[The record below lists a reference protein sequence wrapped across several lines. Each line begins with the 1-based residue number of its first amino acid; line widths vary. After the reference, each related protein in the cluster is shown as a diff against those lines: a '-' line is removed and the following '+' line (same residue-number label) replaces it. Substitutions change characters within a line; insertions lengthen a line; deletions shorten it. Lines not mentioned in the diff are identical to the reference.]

1 MGAPALRDEA
11 CGMSTTSPDLTP
23 GRPAARRSIA
33 ARAGRWSAHHKKT
46 AVFGWLA
53 FVVAA
58 FVLGGMVGTKKLDDV
73 DTGAGESGRAEQV
86 LDRAFPAETAE
97 ENLFVQTPAGSSA
110 RDPDVKAAVTS
121 LMATVADQPG
131 VSDVV
136 SPYEQYGSISR
147 DGRSL
152 LIGYEIRDTDEKPAI
167 DEIEAINAQIAKAA
181 KEYPTLR
188 VEPFGDAT
196 AEQQIEGQFEEDF
209 QRAEF
214 LSLPITLFI
223 LVLAFGALVAAGL
236 PLLLG
241 ITAVIASLGLV
252 ALPSQILPVDDAISS
267 VILLIGMAVG
277 VDYSLFYLRR
287 EREERAKGRTTEEA
301 IDIAAATSGKA
312 ILISGL
318 TVIIAMSGMFLTGDK
333 TFMSFGVG
341 TILVVAAAM
350 IGSITVIPAMLAWL
364 GPKVDKGRVPFLGRR
379 ASGDSR
385 VWGAILTPV
394 LRFPL
399 AAALLSAAL
408 LVGMALPALQM
419 KTATSGLDQLPRTLP
434 VMQTYDRI
442 QEAFPGEPIPAIV
455 AVQADDVES
464 PEVTAAIEQMVT
476 DAQATGLFG
485 DGADVTVADNG
496 QVAAV
501 TIPMKGDGA
510 DKQSLDGLQA
520 LREDIIPATLGE
532 AGVTGEVSGFTAGSE
547 DWDDRMRGA
556 APLVFAFVLTL
567 AFLLLMVTFRS
578 VVIPLTGIAM
588 NLLSVAAAYGALVW
602 VFQKGNL
609 EGVLGFDAPGAVTSW
624 LPIFLFVILFGL
636 SMDYHVFILS
646 RIKEARDGGMK
657 TADAISS
664 GIRSTAGVVTSAAV
678 VMVAVFSIFGSLSM
692 IEMKQ
697 MGVGLAVA
705 ILLDATIV
713 RGVLLPAVMQ
723 LLGEANWYLP
733 KWLQWLPEVDHGA
746 GDVME
751 PVREPVREPVPE
763 VREPAGV

>member
-1 MGAPALRDEA
+1 MERTPH
-11 CGMSTTSPDLTP
+11 TPTP
-23 GRPAARRSIA
+23 GRPAPRRSIA
-33 ARAGRWSAHHKKT
+33 GRAGRWSAHHKKT
-46 AVFGWLA
+46 AVLGWLA
-53 FVVAA
+53 FVALA
-58 FVLGGMVGTKKLDDV
+58 FVLGGMLGTKQLEDA
-73 DTGAGESGRAEQV
+73 DTGAGESGRADQV
-86 LDRAFPAETAE
+86 LERAFPEDVAE
-97 ENLFVQTPAGSSA
+97 ENILIQAPAGASA
-110 RDPDVKAAVTS
+110 RDPDVRRAVDDLT
-121 LMATVADQPG
+121 ATVRDLPG
-131 VSDVV
+131 VSEVV
-136 SPYEQYGSISR
+136 SPYEQGGAVSE
-147 DGRSL
+147 DGRSV
-152 LIGYEIRDTDEKPAI
+152 LIGYELRDTEDEPAV
-167 DEIEAINAQIAKAA
+167 DEISAINAQIAKAA

-196 AEQQIEGQFEEDF
+196 AEEQIEGQFEEDF
-209 QRAEF
+209 QRAEL

-223 LVLAFGALVAAGL
+223 LVIAFGALVAAGL

-241 ITAVIASLGLV
+241 ITAVTASLGLV
-252 ALPSQILPVDDAISS
+252 ALPSQILPVDEAISS

-287 EREERAKGRTTEEA
+287 EREERAKGRTTEQA

-341 TILVVAAAM
+341 TIIVVAAAM
-350 IGSITVIPAMLAWL
+350 IGSITVVPAMLSWL

-379 ASGDSR
+379 SAGDSKL
-385 VWGAILTPV
+385 WGAILTPV

-399 AAALLSAAL
+399 PAALLAAAL

-419 KTATSGLDQLPRTLP
+419 KTATSGLDMLPRSLP

-442 QEAFPGEPIPAIV
+442 QEAFPGEPIPAVV
-455 AVQADDVES
+455 AVQAEDVNT
-464 PEVTAAIEQMVT
+464 PEVTAAIGRMVD
-476 DAQATGLFG
+476 DAEATGLFG
-485 DGADVTVADNG
+485 TGADVTVADDG
-496 QVAAV
+496 SVAAV
-501 TIPMKGDGA
+501 TIPMKGDGSDDA
-510 DKQSLDGLQA
+510 SLDGLAA

-532 AGVTGEVSGFTAGSE
+532 AGITGEVTGFTAGSE
-547 DWDDRMRGA
+547 DWNDRMRGA

-602 VFQKGNL
+602 VFQFGNL
-609 EGVLGFDAPGAVTSW
+609 EGLLGFDAPGAVTSW

-646 RIKEARDGGMK
+646 RIKEARDGGMR

-751 PVREPVREPVPE
+751 PAREPAPRPVEEIP
-763 VREPAGV
+763 EPAGV

>member
-1 MGAPALRDEA
+1 MGAPPLGDEA
-11 CGMSTTSPDLTP
+11 CGMSTPPPDLTP

-58 FVLGGMVGTKKLDDV
+58 FVLGGMVGTKKLDDA

-86 LDRAFPAETAE
+86 LDRAFPAETAD
-97 ENLFVQTPAGSSA
+97 ENLLVQAPAGTSA
-110 RDPDVKAAVTS
+110 RDPDVKAAVAS
-121 LMATVADQPG
+121 LMATVRDQPG

-136 SPYEQYGSISR
+136 SPYEQDGSISQ

-152 LIGYEIRDTDEKPAI
+152 LIGYEIRDTEDEPAV
-167 DEIEAINAQIAKAA
+167 DEIEAINAQIARAA

-241 ITAVIASLGLV
+241 ITAVLASLGLV

-287 EREERAKGRTTEEA
+287 EREERAKGRTTDEA

-379 ASGDSR
+379 ASGDSK

-419 KTATSGLDQLPRTLP
+419 KTATSGLDQLPRSLP

-464 PEVTAAIEQMVT
+464 PEVTAAIEQMVA

-485 DGADVTVADNG
+485 DGADVTVAENG
-496 QVAAV
+496 QVASV

-510 DKQSLDGLQA
+510 DKQSVDGLRA

-532 AGVTGEVSGFTAGSE
+532 AGVTGEVAGFTAGSE

-751 PVREPVREPVPE
+751 PAREPDPRPVEEIP
-763 VREPAGV
+763 EPAGV

>member
-1 MGAPALRDEA
+1 MTRSPSHPTPTSAAP
-11 CGMSTTSPDLTP
+11 P
-23 GRPAARRSIA
+23 RSIA

-53 FVVAA
+53 FVVVA
-58 FVLGGMVGTKKLDDV
+58 FVLGGMVGTKKLDDA
-73 DTGAGESGRAEQV
+73 DTGAGESGRAEQA
-86 LDRAFPAETAE
+86 LDRGFPQETTE
-97 ENLFVQTPAGSSA
+97 ETVLVQARAGGSA
-110 RDPDVKAAVTS
+110 RDPDARAAVAAVS
-121 LMATVADQPG
+121 ATLRDQPG
-131 VSDVV
+131 VTNVV
-136 SPYEQYGSISR
+136 SPYAQQGAISR
-147 DGRSL
+147 DGRSA
-152 LIGYEIRDTDEKPAI
+152 LISYDLRDTEDEPAVDQI
-167 DEIEAINAQIAKAA
+167 TAVNAAVEKAA

-188 VEPFGDAT
+188 VEPFGNAT
-196 AEQQIEGQFEEDF
+196 AEKQIEGQFEEDF
-209 QRAEF
+209 QRAEL
-214 LSLPITLFI
+214 LSLPITLLI
-223 LVLAFGALVAAGL
+223 LVVAFGALVAAGL

-252 ALPSQILPVDDAISS
+252 ALPSQVLPVDDAISS

-312 ILISGL
+312 ILVSGL

-341 TILVVAAAM
+341 TIIVVAAAM
-350 IGSITVIPAMLAWL
+350 IGSITVVPAMLAWL
-364 GPKVDKGRVPFLGRR
+364 GPKVDKGRVPLLGRR
-379 ASGDSR
+379 QAGESR

-394 LRFPL
+394 LRYPL
-399 AAALLSAAL
+399 AAALLSAGL

-419 KTATSGLDQLPRTLP
+419 KTANSGLDQLPRSLP
-434 VMQTYDRI
+434 VMQTYDRM
-442 QEAFPGEPIPAIV
+442 QAAFPGEPIPAIV
-455 AVQADDVES
+455 AVQAADVES
-464 PEVTAAIEQMVT
+464 PEVTAAIQRMVSS
-476 DAQATGLFG
+476 AEKTGLFG
-485 DGADVTVADNG
+485 NGADIEVAENG

-501 TIPMKGDGA
+501 TIPMKGDGVDA
-510 DKQSLDGLQA
+510 QSRDGLRA

-532 AGVTGEVSGFTAGSE
+532 AGVQGEVSGFTAESE
-547 DWDDRMRGA
+547 DWSERMRGA

-588 NLLSVAAAYGALVW
+588 NLLSVAAAYGVLVW
-602 VFQKGNL
+602 VFQEGHL
-609 EGVLGFDAPGAVTSW
+609 EGVLGFTAPGAVTSW

-646 RIKEARDGGMK
+646 RIKEARDRGMS
-657 TADAISS
+657 TRDAISS

-713 RGVLLPAVMQ
+713 RGVLLPSVMQ
-723 LLGEANWYLP
+723 LLGERNWYLP
-733 KWLQWLPEVDHGA
+733 RWLSWLPQVDHGTVA
-746 GDVME
+746 VME
-751 PVREPVREPVPE
+751 PTPVPAPAFAQE
-763 VREPAGV
+763 AREPAGV

>member
-1 MGAPALRDEA
+1 MQPTPPSPTPTSAAP
-11 CGMSTTSPDLTP
+11 
-23 GRPAARRSIA
+23 RRSIA

-53 FVVAA
+53 FVVVA
-58 FVLGGMVGTKKLDDV
+58 FVLGGMVGTKKLDDA
-73 DTGAGESGRAEQV
+73 DTGAGESGRAEQA
-86 LDRAFPAETAE
+86 LDRAFPQDTVE
-97 ENLFVQTPAGSSA
+97 EQLFVSAPAGTSA
-110 RDPDVKAAVTS
+110 RDPDVRRAVAS
-121 LMATVADQPG
+121 LEATLREQPG
-131 VSDVV
+131 VSNVV
-136 SPYEQYGSISR
+136 SPYAGDGAISR
-147 DGRSL
+147 DGRSAL
-152 LIGYEIRDTDEKPAI
+152 VAYDLRDTEDDPAVDQI
-167 DEIEAINAQIAKAA
+167 TAVNAAVAKAA

-196 AEQQIEGQFEEDF
+196 AEEQIMGQFEEDF
-209 QRAEF
+209 QRAEL
-214 LSLPITLFI
+214 LSLPITLLI
-223 LVLAFGALVAAGL
+223 LVVAFGALVAAGL

-241 ITAVIASLGLV
+241 ITAVVASLGLV

-341 TILVVAAAM
+341 TIIVVAAAM
-350 IGSITVIPAMLAWL
+350 IGSITVVPAMLAWL
-364 GPKVDKGRVPFLGRR
+364 GPKVDKGRVPLLGRR
-379 ASGDSR
+379 KAGESR

-399 AAALLSAAL
+399 AAALLSAGL
-408 LVGMALPALQM
+408 LVGLALPALHM

-434 VMQTYDRI
+434 VMQTYDRM
-442 QEAFPGEPIPAIV
+442 QAAFPGEPMPAIV
-455 AVQADDVES
+455 AVQSPDVRTAEAR
-464 PEVTAAIEQMVT
+464 AAISEMIT
-476 DAQATGLFG
+476 QAEKTGLFG
-485 DGADVTVADNG
+485 TGAGVEISENG
-496 QVAAV
+496 RVAAV
-501 TIPMKGDGA
+501 SIPMKGDGVDDA
-510 DKQSLDGLQA
+510 SLDGLHA
-520 LREDIIPATLGE
+520 LREDIIPATLGA
-532 AGVTGEVSGFTAGSE
+532 AGIRGEVAGYAAGSQ
-547 DWDDRMRGA
+547 DWNERMRSA

-567 AFLLLMVTFRS
+567 AFVLLMITFRS

-588 NLLSVAAAYGALVW
+588 NLLSVGAAYGVLVW
-602 VFQKGNL
+602 VFQQGHL
-609 EGVLGFDAPGAVTSW
+609 EGLLGFTSPGAVTSW

-646 RIKEARDGGMK
+646 RVKEARDAGMS
-657 TADAISS
+657 TREAISS
-664 GIRSTAGVVTSAAV
+664 GIRSTAGAVTSAAV

-713 RGVLLPAVMQ
+713 RGVLLPSVMQ
-723 LLGEANWYLP
+723 LLGERNWYLP
-733 KWLQWLPEVDHGA
+733 GWLAWLPEMDHGTVAVMKPMPEPAPSHA
-746 GDVME
+746 GE
-751 PVREPVREPVPE
+751 A
-763 VREPAGV
+763 REPAGV